1 MLQKIRDNTQSV
13 TSYIILG
20 LMVIA
25 MAAFG
30 IGPLID
36 SIGGQPAAVV
46 VNGEEISENQVLRD
60 VERRRLQLY
69 QSGQSEIDS
78 IALRE
83 EVIDRLILS
92 TLLRQ
97 ATEDLDLAVSRAQVD
112 QMIID
117 NPAFAGIDGYDP
129 NVFQQRVV
137 QAGYSTTEFI
147 ELLANDYLVQQY
159 LTGGAQSTFVSE
171 QEIAAF
177 FAIAEQ
183 KRKFE
188 YGILVAGDGA
198 ELEVSQEALQAAYDT
213 QRDRF
218 TTTSSMTAKYVQVT
232 RDELL
237 ADVSVSEDQLRA
249 EFELLQSAEA
259 EQSSKLVAHI
269 LIADQG
275 DGTQAE
281 RVAEVQAKLNEGQPF
296 DLIAEELSDDFLS
309 AELGGELGE
318 TDGTVFDPAIE
329 DAVAE
334 LAVGE
339 VSGPVE
345 TDFGT
350 HFVKVLD
357 SSAGESLVFD
367 DLRDELEERVIAL
380 EIERLYAI
388 KIAELRDAA
397 FQFGDIESLA
407 ESLGLQVITSSEFT
421 LAEGEGLLED
431 AAIRATAFSSEVLED
446 RLLSDVVETE
456 DGVAVVISVDQFS
469 PSRLLALEEVESQ
482 LVAEERAKLASQ
494 LALERGEAMVELAKS
509 GSNLSSLL
517 EEVDAEWLVTDLVG
531 RGDIGVPALVL
542 DSAFKA
548 PIARDGSRTFSAT
561 TLPSGD
567 VLVLGMI
574 DVQDGSYESDDES
587 AQMFVQQF
595 YGSMYANSEFQAFV
609 EELKRNA
616 EIEIR

>member
-237 ADVSVSEDQLRA
+237 SDVSVSEDQLRA

-275 DGTQAE
+275 DGSQAE

-296 DLIAEELSDDFLS
+296 DLVAEELSDDFLS

>member
-198 ELEVSQEALQAAYDT
+198 ELECSQEALQAAYDT

-237 ADVSVSEDQLRA
+237 ADVSVSEDQLRD
-249 EFELLQSAEA
+249 EFELLQ
-259 EQSSKLVAHI
+259 
-269 LIADQG
+269 
-275 DGTQAE
+275 
-281 RVAEVQAKLNEGQPF
+281 
-296 DLIAEELSDDFLS
+296 
-309 AELGGELGE
+309 
-318 TDGTVFDPAIE
+318 
-329 DAVAE
+329 
-334 LAVGE
+334 
-339 VSGPVE
+339 
-345 TDFGT
+345 
-350 HFVKVLD
+350 
-357 SSAGESLVFD
+357 
-367 DLRDELEERVIAL
+367 
-380 EIERLYAI
+380 
-388 KIAELRDAA
+388 
-397 FQFGDIESLA
+397 
-407 ESLGLQVITSSEFT
+407 
-421 LAEGEGLLED
+421 
-431 AAIRATAFSSEVLED
+431 
-446 RLLSDVVETE
+446 
-456 DGVAVVISVDQFS
+456 
-469 PSRLLALEEVESQ
+469 
-482 LVAEERAKLASQ
+482 
-494 LALERGEAMVELAKS
+494 
-509 GSNLSSLL
+509 
-517 EEVDAEWLVTDLVG
+517 
-531 RGDIGVPALVL
+531 
-542 DSAFKA
+542 
-548 PIARDGSRTFSAT
+548 
-561 TLPSGD
+561 
-567 VLVLGMI
+567 
-574 DVQDGSYESDDES
+574 
-587 AQMFVQQF
+587 
-595 YGSMYANSEFQAFV
+595 
-609 EELKRNA
+609 
-616 EIEIR
+616 

>member
-1 MLQKIRDNTQSV
+1 
-13 TSYIILG
+13 
-20 LMVIA
+20 MVIA

-69 QSGQSEIDS
+69 QSGQSDIDS

-112 QMIID
+112 RMIIE

-159 LTGGAQSTFVSE
+159 LSGGAQSTFVSE

-188 YGILVAGDGA
+188 YGILAAGDGS
-198 ELEVSQEALQAAYDT
+198 ELEVSQEALQAAYDA

-232 RDELL
+232 RDDLL
-237 ADVSVSEDQLRA
+237 DGVSVSEDQLRA

-281 RVAEVQAKLNEGQPF
+281 RVAEVQAKLDEGQSF
-296 DLIAEELSDDFLS
+296 DLIAEEFSDDFLS

-345 TDFGT
+345 TDFGI

-357 SSAGESLVFD
+357 SSAGESLVFE

-407 ESLGLQVITSSEFT
+407 ESLGLQVMLSSEFT
-421 LAEGEGLLED
+421 LAEGEGILED

-456 DGVAVVISVDQFS
+456 DGVAVVIAVDQFS

-482 LVAEERAKLASQ
+482 LIAEERAKLASQ
-494 LALERGEAMVELAKS
+494 LALERGGAMVELASS

-542 DSAFKA
+542 DAAFKA
-548 PIARDGSRTFSAT
+548 PVARDGTRTFSAT

-574 DVQDGSYESDDES
+574 NVQDGSYEADDES

>member
-218 TTTSSMTAKYVQVT
+218 TTTSAMTAKYVQVT

-275 DGTQAE
+275 DGSQAE

-296 DLIAEELSDDFLS
+296 DLVAEELSDDFLS

>member
-69 QSGQSEIDS
+69 QSGQSDIDS

-112 QMIID
+112 RMIIE

-159 LTGGAQSTFVSE
+159 LSGGAQSTFVSE

-188 YGILVAGDGA
+188 YGILAAGDGA
-198 ELEVSQEALQAAYDT
+198 ELEVSQEALQAAYDA

-232 RDELL
+232 RDDLL
-237 ADVSVSEDQLRA
+237 DGVSVSEDQLRA

-281 RVAEVQAKLNEGQPF
+281 RVAEVQAKLDEGQSF
-296 DLIAEELSDDFLS
+296 DLIAEEFSDDFLS

-345 TDFGT
+345 TDFGI

-357 SSAGESLVFD
+357 SSAGESLVFE

-407 ESLGLQVITSSEFT
+407 ESLGLQVMLSSEFT
-421 LAEGEGLLED
+421 LAEGEGILED
-431 AAIRATAFSSEVLED
+431 AAVRATAFSSEVLED

-456 DGVAVVISVDQFS
+456 DGVAVVIAVDQFS

-482 LVAEERAKLASQ
+482 LIAEERAKLASQ
-494 LALERGEAMVELAKS
+494 LALERGGAMVELASS

-542 DSAFKA
+542 DAAFKA
-548 PIARDGSRTFSAT
+548 PVARDGTRTFSAT

-574 DVQDGSYESDDES
+574 NVQDGSYEADDES